1 MNKIEILLTRLTL
14 EEKIGMIH
22 GAGIFETAGVP
33 RLGIPPLKFSD
44 GPMGVRNE
52 FMRDRWVP
60 CGKNDAI
67 TYLPSGG
74 ALAAT
79 WNVELAYKQGQV
91 LGAEARGRGKDVILG
106 PGINIKRT
114 PLCGRNFEYMSE
126 DPHLIAQITA
136 PLIRGI
142 QESDVAACV
151 KHFAVNN
158 QETKRMTI
166 DVKID
171 EKALREIYLPGF
183 EAAVKEGKTHTV
195 MCAYNKFRGHYAGHS
210 TELLDRILRDEW
222 GFEGAVVSDWGAVHD
237 TEEAAK
243 AGMDIEMSY
252 TSDFDDYYF
261 AKPLL
266 AAVCDGRVSEAD
278 IDKKVLNVLRLM
290 EKLNMFSGNR
300 KRGCYNIP
308 EHRKAAYNVAAES
321 IILLKNEGNLLPLN
335 AEKLKKLLIVGDNAA
350 RFHAEIGGSAELKV
364 LYEIHPLL
372 GISGRLGGNCEVTY
386 ARGYAAETYEL
397 FDPNTH
403 DISPELNNVIIYP
416 PKPDED
422 LREEAI
428 KLAGEHENVIFIGGL
443 NHLQDRECFDRE
455 DMILPYRQDEL
466 IERLLAVNPNMIIV
480 MHAGSPVD
488 MSRWANRAKAIM
500 WSYYAGCEGG
510 HALAD
515 VLLGGLNPSGHL
527 PETFAVKLTDYAAH
541 SIGEFP
547 GGEDGKVRYLEGDKV
562 GYRHFDAADIEPLF
576 PFGHGLSYTQFELSE
591 FKVYKYDIF
600 GSHISCKVE
609 NIGNCDGKVT
619 VQLYVGEN
627 LRVFKKITLSYGKQ
641 ETLKFTL
648 TPAHFA
654 HHDGEKWVAPLGKH
668 EIRIGFSSRDIRL
681 KGTVNYE

>member
-1 MNKIEILLTRLTL
+1 MNIKDILGQLTL
-14 EEKIGMIH
+14 EEKAGMIH
-22 GAGIFETAGVP
+22 GCALFETAGVP

-52 FMRDRWVP
+52 FLRDRWVP
-60 CGKNDAI
+60 CGKNDYI

-79 WNVELAYKQGQV
+79 WNVGLAYKQGQV

-106 PGINIKRT
+106 PGINIKRS

-126 DPHLIAQITA
+126 DPHLIAQIVA

-158 QETKRMTI
+158 QETGRMI
-166 DVKID
+166 VDVEID
-171 EKALREIYLPGF
+171 EAAMREIYLPGF
-183 EAAVKEGKTHTV
+183 KAAVQEGGAHTV
-195 MCAYNKFRGHYAGHS
+195 MCAYNKVRGHYAGHS
-210 TELLDRILRDEW
+210 AELLDKILRDEW
-222 GFEGAVVSDWGAVHD
+222 GFGGAVVSDWGAVHS

-243 AGMDIEMSY
+243 VGMDIEMSY

-261 AKPLL
+261 AKPLI
-266 AAVCDGRVSEAD
+266 AAVREGRVSEAD

-290 EKLNMFSGNR
+290 EKLNMLGDNR

-308 EHRKAAYNVAAES
+308 QHRDVAYESAAES
-321 IILLKNEGNLLPLN
+321 IILLKNEHKLLPLVS
-335 AEKLKKLLIVGDNAA
+335 EKLKKLLVIGDNAT

-386 ARGYAAETYEL
+386 ARGYAAETYDL
-397 FDPNTH
+397 LDNNMH
-403 DISPELNNVIIYP
+403 DISPEINNVKIYP

-428 KLAGEHENVIFIGGL
+428 KLAGEYENVIFVGGL

-455 DMILPYRQDEL
+455 DMKLPYRQDDL
-466 IERLLAVNPNMIIV
+466 IERLLAVNPNIIIV
-480 MHAGSPVD
+480 INAGSPVD
-488 MSRWANRAKAIM
+488 MSRWAERAKAIV
-500 WSYYAGCEGG
+500 WSFYAGTEGG

-515 VLLGGLNPSGHL
+515 VLLGDINPSGHL
-527 PETFAVKLTDYAAH
+527 PETFAVKLEDYPSH

-547 GGEDGKVRYLEGDKV
+547 GSSEKVRYTEGSNV
-562 GYRHFDAADIEPLF
+562 GYRHFDKAGIEPLF
-576 PFGHGLSYTQFELSE
+576 PFGHGLSYTEFEL
-591 FKVYKYDIF
+591 F
-600 GSHISCKVE
+600 GLEVSGLNVSCMIK
-609 NIGNCDGKVT
+609 NIGGRSGKAV
-619 VQLYVGEN
+619 VQLYAGSG
-627 LRVFKKITLSYGKQ
+627 LCAFKKVPLEAGEEQQLS
-641 ETLKFTL
+641 FTV
-648 TPAHFA
+648 PA
-654 HHDGEKWVAPLGKH
+654 GNYKV
-668 EIRIGFSSRDIRL
+668 RIGLSSRDIRL
-681 KGTVNYE
+681 KGTINHE